1 MVALVSDLARRRE
14 HYSLLIADH
23 EDAPRR
29 QMESLLRTE
38 GYETHLAAEA
48 TEAVEIVHRERIDV
62 VILEF
67 ELPQLGGLETL
78 RAMKMA
84 VRSLVP
90 CVFTAGKVSP
100 RVQLAALSEDAF
112 TVVPKPVD
120 EVTLKNVV
128 RSLIRRYFPWHSE
141 G

>member
-1 MVALVSDLARRRE
+1 MD
-14 HYSLLIADH
+14 
-23 EDAPRR
+23 
-29 QMESLLRTE
+29 SLLRTE

-90 CVFTAGKVSP
+90 CVFTAGKVSS